1 VFPIQDR
8 NPRDYFL
15 TQSINNASYSSFE
28 LNRVWRRKEFHNGGV
43 FEPMIG
49 IRYSIFNDYVRR
61 DRYAR
66 YQQAPGPLTGD
77 AFPLPF
83 FQTAV
88 GPSEIYVIDKT
99 HWENNML
106 GPQIGFRLSKS
117 TGHWTLSAEARA
129 FALQNWQFFTA
140 QQTRRFTIWDS
151 TAPADS
157 IVTELID
164 KNRTYNDNAEF
175 VWGGEIRG
183 EASYE
188 VTRDIAIRV
197 GFTLTDFAQG
207 VARSNSATGFTDQD
221 VIMGG
226 VTFGLT
232 LNR

>member
-1 VFPIQDR
+1 
-8 NPRDYFL
+8 
-15 TQSINNASYSSFE
+15 
-28 LNRVWRRKEFHNGGV
+28 
-43 FEPMIG
+43 
-49 IRYSIFNDYVRR
+49 
-61 DRYAR
+61 
-66 YQQAPGPLTGD
+66 
-77 AFPLPF
+77 
-83 FQTAV
+83 
-88 GPSEIYVIDKT
+88 
-99 HWENNML
+99 
-106 GPQIGFRLSKS
+106 
-117 TGHWTLSAEARA
+117 WTLSAEARA